1 MAVKGDDIWNSVLSS
16 VEQDASA
23 ELQGQAT
30 EEWAKREQATQQ
42 AFPGDD
48 PIMANQRQLM
58 QAGQYL
64 GDAAN
69 SAAGGVLETLF
80 QGKDFVFGEPATA
93 DKSKF
98 RLDAEQ
104 AARERKALSKW
115 NGAVESIANFTT
127 GFSGLG
133 ALHKGGALWGVAR
146 GAITGATMMDPTE
159 ERLSNLIQTQP
170 WLRNPMTEYL
180 AAKPGDSRAEGRF
193 KNAVESVAMDT
204 VASVALLAAAKVIKL
219 TRSGD
224 KVGAELAAKE
234 LNDANVQLAAQE
246 ADHYRKSFISD
257 EDTAAA
263 QADLQQRS
271 FQSSGAMADDQA
283 PGMAKSFG
291 GEVTPPAEV
300 PPGLGGRAEALDRE
314 MRQAPDT
321 PEVPGAAQ
329 VDPQAAQAQ
338 GAAPFGGGG
347 PAEALDRELRAQGV
361 IPDEVPPSAAAGPG
375 APYTGPNLGPLSRDA
390 TDAADVSA
398 SGAGG
403 TKAVK
408 EGVEQVPGP
417 TGMRAKK
424 PTALDEVTPEQV
436 QKSISRMG
444 KDDEAVAA
452 AGNVEQAL
460 QDGHK
465 FGAAGTI
472 PWQKL
477 HAPGAARQFIA
488 DMVDINQ
495 SAIAARK
502 GGDADG
508 VLRDTK
514 VNKLVE
520 QMSGLFEVDPQMI
533 LGQLRAAGDQARAL
547 TVQMETGFRLANSAF
562 IQNYEMLRRI
572 EAGNLQGHADRAA
585 ALEEFR
591 QRTMV
596 AVDLYASAKSLLSNS
611 GRTLRRAREEFQLR
625 GNQMQSVE
633 IAKMDPET
641 LARLFRATEGDP
653 VAMAKATKPSFIAQA
668 VDGVNLF
675 RMANILSGPT
685 TQIVNF
691 VSNAAMLGFRPLT
704 KGMGSYVQSTY
715 AAMTNNEVMAAGAR
729 ATRRQAKVEMLSTAS
744 TIADGMQAFK
754 KAFLLG
760 DSVMAP
766 HNSTEA
772 FEALSGGVGGDVR
785 SLPWR
790 DFKTIDDVI
799 ANGIKA
805 LTYVATADLRLMG
818 AADEMV
824 KNMRYRGVL
833 MGRAAVE
840 ADEAGIKVGSQ
851 AYKDILK
858 QRAQAGFDENGRAI
872 DAHALQEAR
881 VTTFQQDL
889 KLAPEDTWGG
899 FQTLG
904 ATASQFTNNFPVAKL
919 IVPFIKTPS
928 NLFRYGIR
936 LTPGLNLLQ
945 KEYVNALKG
954 VHGEAAQATAMGEM
968 AMGILLLSAGVQL
981 RLADKMTGSGPRDP
995 KQAQQ
1000 WKAAG
1005 NMPYAIRTGDDGAS
1019 FQINR
1024 FDPLQMPAALAADF
1038 VDMYLM
1044 HQNKGDMEDLE
1055 NVATGMVLAIAHQLK
1070 DKTYYKGASDFMD
1083 ALNDEKRVK
1092 SWSERFAPGFI
1103 PGVSLLRSVNSDPY
1117 VHEINGVV
1125 DSIKANI
1132 PGYSDQVPVRY
1143 DVLGK
1148 PVMVPGKF
1156 IGQKDHESPLTKAL
1170 DEQFA
1175 MTGTYLSAPAPRVEG
1190 IDLREVTLAK
1200 GGNAFEEYNKAVNK
1214 PMGMKVTLE
1223 KALERTVTSPQ
1234 YTAAPHGASGDANTK
1249 EKMVADVIN
1258 SYRAAA
1264 LAQIK
1269 MEHKDL
1275 REALGQKARDNFNK
1289 AMVGKKDLESVKAN
1303 ATAKGLNDL
1312 LQSYGG
1318 PRAVPVPQVLPMQ
1331 Q

>member
-1 MAVKGDDIWNSVLSS
+1 
-16 VEQDASA
+16 
-23 ELQGQAT
+23 
-30 EEWAKREQATQQ
+30 
-42 AFPGDD
+42 
-48 PIMANQRQLM
+48 
-58 QAGQYL
+58 
-64 GDAAN
+64 
-69 SAAGGVLETLF
+69 
-80 QGKDFVFGEPATA
+80 
-93 DKSKF
+93 
-98 RLDAEQ
+98 
-104 AARERKALSKW
+104 
-115 NGAVESIANFTT
+115 
-127 GFSGLG
+127 
-133 ALHKGGALWGVAR
+133 
-146 GAITGATMMDPTE
+146 
-159 ERLSNLIQTQP
+159 
-170 WLRNPMTEYL
+170 
-180 AAKPGDSRAEGRF
+180 
-193 KNAVESVAMDT
+193 
-204 VASVALLAAAKVIKL
+204 
-219 TRSGD
+219 
-224 KVGAELAAKE
+224 
-234 LNDANVQLAAQE
+234 
-246 ADHYRKSFISD
+246 
-257 EDTAAA
+257 
-263 QADLQQRS
+263 
-271 FQSSGAMADDQA
+271 
-283 PGMAKSFG
+283 
-291 GEVTPPAEV
+291 
-300 PPGLGGRAEALDRE
+300 
-314 MRQAPDT
+314 
-321 PEVPGAAQ
+321 
-329 VDPQAAQAQ
+329 
-338 GAAPFGGGG
+338 
-347 PAEALDRELRAQGV
+347 
-361 IPDEVPPSAAAGPG
+361 
-375 APYTGPNLGPLSRDA
+375 
-390 TDAADVSA
+390 
-398 SGAGG
+398 
-403 TKAVK
+403 
-408 EGVEQVPGP
+408 
-417 TGMRAKK
+417 
-424 PTALDEVTPEQV
+424 
-436 QKSISRMG
+436 
-444 KDDEAVAA
+444 
-452 AGNVEQAL
+452 
-460 QDGHK
+460 
-465 FGAAGTI
+465 
-472 PWQKL
+472 
-477 HAPGAARQFIA
+477 
-488 DMVDINQ
+488 
-495 SAIAARK
+495 
-502 GGDADG
+502 
-508 VLRDTK
+508 
-514 VNKLVE
+514 
-520 QMSGLFEVDPQMI
+520 
-533 LGQLRAAGDQARAL
+533 
-547 TVQMETGFRLANSAF
+547 
-562 IQNYEMLRRI
+562 
-572 EAGNLQGHADRAA
+572 
-585 ALEEFR
+585 
-591 QRTMV
+591 
-596 AVDLYASAKSLLSNS
+596 
-611 GRTLRRAREEFQLR
+611 
-625 GNQMQSVE
+625 
-633 IAKMDPET
+633 
-641 LARLFRATEGDP
+641 
-653 VAMAKATKPSFIAQA
+653 
-668 VDGVNLF
+668 
-675 RMANILSGPT
+675 
-685 TQIVNF
+685 
-691 VSNAAMLGFRPLT
+691 
-704 KGMGSYVQSTY
+704 
-715 AAMTNNEVMAAGAR
+715 MAAGAR

-1200 GGNAFEEYNKAVNK
+1200 GGNAFEEYNKAINK